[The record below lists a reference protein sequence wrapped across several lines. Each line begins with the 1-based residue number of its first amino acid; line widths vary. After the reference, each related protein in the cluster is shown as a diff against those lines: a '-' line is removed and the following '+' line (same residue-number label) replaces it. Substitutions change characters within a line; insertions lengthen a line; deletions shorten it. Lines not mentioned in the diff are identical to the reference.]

1 MEKRIVIALGG
12 NALGGNFPEQTA
24 AAGQAAKIIAGLVRE
39 GYQVVVSHGNGPQV
53 GMIDRAMGLLATVE
67 PDLTPAPLSVCVA
80 MSQGYI
86 GYDLQNFLREELL
99 RMGLHKPV
107 TSLVTQ
113 VVVDPA
119 DEAFA
124 NPTKPI
130 GRFMD
135 REQAAEWERRG
146 YRIIED
152 SGRGYRRVVPS
163 PRPVDIVEI
172 ETIRNLLDSGQV
184 VVACGGGGI
193 PVVREDCRLRGVN
206 AVIDKDFASA
216 RLAQMIGADY
226 LVILTAVERV
236 AVNFAKPDQRWLSR
250 ITVAEAQEYIAQGQF
265 APGSMLPKVQAAMEF
280 AASRPGR
287 SALITMLEKAGEGLR
302 GDTGTV
308 ICA

>member
-1 MEKRIVIALGG
+1 MNKRIVIALGG
-12 NALGGNFPEQTA
+12 NALGLSFQDQMTA
-24 AAGQAAKIIAGLVRE
+24 VGRAAKIIAGLVRD
-39 GYQVVVSHGNGPQV
+39 GYEVVVSHGNGPQV
-53 GMIDRAMGLLATVE
+53 GMIDRAMGMLAAEE
-67 PDLTPAPLSVCVA
+67 PDLAQAPLSVCVA
-80 MSQGYI
+80 MTQGYI

-99 RMGLHKPV
+99 RMGIDKPV

-113 VVVDPA
+113 VVVDRS

-135 REQAAEWERRG
+135 REEAAAWERRG
-146 YRIIED
+146 CRVIED

-163 PRPVDIVEI
+163 PKPVDIVEI
-172 ETIRNLLDSGQV
+172 ETIRSLLDGGQV

-193 PVVREDCRLRGVN
+193 PVVREGCSLRGVS

-236 AVNFAKPDQRWLSR
+236 AVNYAKPDQRWLSW
-250 ITVAEAQEYIAQGQF
+250 ISVEEARAYIAQGQF
-265 APGSMLPKVQAAMEF
+265 APGSMLPKVEAAVEF
-280 AASRPGR
+280 ASSLPGR
-287 SALITMLEKAGEGLR
+287 RALITLLEKAGEGLK
-302 GDTGTV
+302 GETGTV

>member
-1 MEKRIVIALGG
+1 MNKRIVIALGG
-12 NALGGNFPEQTA
+12 NALGLSFQDQMTA
-24 AAGQAAKIIAGLVRE
+24 AGRAAKIIAGLVRD
-39 GYQVVVSHGNGPQV
+39 GYEVVVSHGNGPQV
-53 GMIDRAMGLLATVE
+53 GMIDRAMGMLAAQE
-67 PDLTPAPLSVCVA
+67 PDLTQAPLSVYVA
-80 MSQGYI
+80 MTQGYI

-99 RMGLHKPV
+99 RMGIDKPV

-113 VVVDPA
+113 VVVDRS

-135 REQAAEWERRG
+135 RDEAAEWERRG
-146 YRIIED
+146 CRVIED

-163 PRPVDIVEI
+163 PKPVDIVEI
-172 ETIRNLLDSGQV
+172 ETIRSLLDGGQV

-193 PVVREDCRLRGVN
+193 PVVREGYRLRGVS

-236 AVNFAKPDQRWLSR
+236 AVNYAKPDQRWLSR
-250 ITVAEAQEYIAQGQF
+250 ISVEEARAYIAQGQF
-265 APGSMLPKVQAAMEF
+265 APGSMLPKVEAAVEF
-280 AASRPGR
+280 ASSLPGR
-287 SALITMLEKAGEGLR
+287 RALITLLEKAGEGLK
-302 GDTGTV
+302 GETGTV